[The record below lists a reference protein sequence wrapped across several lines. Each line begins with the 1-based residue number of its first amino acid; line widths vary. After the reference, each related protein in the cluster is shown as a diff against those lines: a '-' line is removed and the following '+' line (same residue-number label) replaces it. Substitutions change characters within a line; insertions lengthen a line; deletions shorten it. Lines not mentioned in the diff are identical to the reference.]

1 MASPRLRSDPESR
14 PGRRRA
20 DEGLVYLS
28 SRDVERTGVS
38 DCEIIAELAAL
49 FAEKAAGRVEA
60 PPKLGIHPKGDS
72 FLHAMPAHVPGRRA
86 TGMKWI
92 GAFPGNRDRGA
103 PQISGVIVIN
113 DPETGRPS
121 AVLDARW
128 VTAKR
133 TAAASA
139 LAAKYLARPDSS
151 TVGILGCGAQ
161 GRSHLGA
168 LCAEFRVERVVAF
181 DPSVEARTHYAAEMQ
196 ERTGVRVVATASP
209 RDAVEACDIIVTA
222 GPIARVPYGTVQPG
236 WLSEGA
242 FAASID
248 YASAWSA
255 GALAE
260 FDRIYVDDIP
270 QQEAHRAEGYFPNLP
285 APFADLGEVVAGTK
299 QGRTTPQQRLMACLL
314 GLAAEDI
321 VVAHLVVERAIARG
335 IGTWLPQ

>member
-1 MASPRLRSDPESR
+1 MNERL
-14 PGRRRA
+14 
-20 DEGLVYLS
+20 LYLS
-28 SRDVERTGVS
+28 SLDVERAGPSESEVAS
-38 DCEIIAELAAL
+38 ALEEL
-49 FAEKAAGRVEA
+49 FREKGAHRVEA
-60 PPKLGIHPKGDS
+60 PPKLGIHPRADS
-72 FLHAMPAHVPGRRA
+72 FLHAMPAYVPTLHA
-86 TGMKWI
+86 AGMKWI
-92 GAFPGNRDRGA
+92 GAFPGNRARGI
-103 PQISGVIVIN
+103 PLISGLVILN
-113 DPETGRPS
+113 DDETGLPL
-121 AVLDARW
+121 AVIDARW

-139 LAAKYLARPDSS
+139 LAAKYLARSDAS

-161 GRSHLGA
+161 GRSHLDA

-181 DPSVEARTHYAAEMQ
+181 DPSVDVRTHYAAEMQ
-196 ERTGVRVVATASP
+196 ERTGVRVLATASP
-209 RDAVEACDIIVTA
+209 RDAVEACDIVITA
-222 GPIARVPYGTVQPG
+222 GPIARVPYATVQPG

-270 QQEAHRAEGYFPNLP
+270 QEEAHRAEGYFPDLP

-299 QGRTTPQQRLMACLL
+299 RGRTTPQQRLMACLL

-321 VVAHLVVERAIARG
+321 VVARLVVERAIARG
-335 IGTWLPQ
+335 IGTWLPS